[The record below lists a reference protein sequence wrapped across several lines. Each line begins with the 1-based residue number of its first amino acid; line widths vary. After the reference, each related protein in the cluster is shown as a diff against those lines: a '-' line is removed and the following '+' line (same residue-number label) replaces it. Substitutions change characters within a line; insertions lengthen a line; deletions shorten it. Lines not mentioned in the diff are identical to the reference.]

1 MIRTIAR
8 CVGAALALAGV
19 AFIAWRFVQA
29 GVWQQVTDSAH
40 AGRLLGLGL
49 IATFVYL
56 AGLCAMGI
64 AWWCVQSAYLQVRP
78 PVRAFFAV
86 YATTQFAKYLPG
98 NIGHFVGRH
107 VLLRRYRVEHAAL
120 LMGTLTEAG
129 FLVLAAL
136 VWAAPELRVLLPR
149 MAIGIASWQLLAIE
163 AAALFVVVFAVQACR
178 RRSARLATLVPLHAP
193 QRLFAVLPLHL
204 FLFATM
210 AATLMIPAL
219 ALPVSASALWLLP
232 AAAATSWIAG
242 FLVIGAPAGIG
253 VREAVFV
260 AVLHGR
266 LPEADILL
274 LAAAF
279 RIATFGG
286 DVLFLLLG
294 LLLGGRRQADAA
306 QPVAL
311 DEAG

>member
-1 MIRTIAR
+1 MIRTIVR
-8 CVGAALALAGV
+8 GIGAALALAGV
-19 AFIAWRFVQA
+19 AFIGWRFAHA
-29 GVWQQVTDSAH
+29 GVWQQVTGSAY

-49 IATFVYL
+49 IATVVYL

-64 AWWCVQSAYLQVRP
+64 AWWSVQSAYMRQRP
-78 PVRAFFAV
+78 PLRPFLAV

-98 NIGHFVGRH
+98 NVGHFVGRH
-107 VLLRRYRVEHAAL
+107 VLLRRHGVEHAAL
-120 LMGTLTEAG
+120 VMGTLTEAG
-129 FLVLAAL
+129 FLVFAAL
-136 VWAAPELRVLLPR
+136 VWAASDLRVLLPR
-149 MAIGIASWQLLAIE
+149 VASGISSWQVLAIE
-163 AAALFVVVFAVQACR
+163 VAALFIVVFVLQACR
-178 RRSARLATLVPLHAP
+178 RRNARLAALVPLHAP
-193 QRLFAVLPLHL
+193 WRLLAVLPLHL

-210 AATLMIPAL
+210 AATLMIPAQ
-219 ALPVSASALWLLP
+219 AFPISPNAVWMLP

-266 LPEADILL
+266 LPESDILL

-294 LLLGGRRQADAA
+294 LLLGGRRYENEARPA
-306 QPVAL
+306 AL
-311 DEAG
+311 DEPA